1 MMHFRPDRR
10 AVLAGLSAFAAG
22 LPEAGAQE
30 GTADLIL
37 FNGRITTLD
46 RQNPE
51 AQAIAIRGDRFV
63 AAGPEQDAMRLA
75 GFGARGVDL
84 KRRRV
89 IPRLIDRPMHTIRV
103 G

>member
-1 MMHFRPDRR
+1 MHFRPDRR

-22 LPEAGAQE
+22 LPEAAAQE

-51 AQAIAIRGDRFV
+51 AQAIAIRSDRYV
-63 AAGPEQDAMRLA
+63 AAGPEPRPENRHSCGHALYF
-75 GFGARGVDL
+75 GF
-84 KRRRV
+84 
-89 IPRLIDRPMHTIRV
+89 RPSIQSSSQSL
-103 G
+103 